1 MSISSNM
8 NTFLEP
14 WQNIGNSIAF
24 ILQAIYYTSTLYFI
38 TMTTESAFL
47 ELKNL
52 VIPLQQRMIQEK
64 DSVEQMKIKLLIT
77 DWESWECEN
86 IEWWWIFWD
95 QQRNTDKYCWHQYYI
110 PHHSTTVQNCLIW
123 NTIRQFPTY
132 NGLK

>member
-1 MSISSNM
+1 M

-64 DSVEQMKIKLLIT
+64 DSGEQMKIKLLI
-77 DWESWECEN
+77 EKVEN
-86 IEWWWIFWD
+86 VKTLSGDGYFEINRGTLTSIVGISI
-95 QQRNTDKYCWHQYYI
+95 TY
-110 PHHSTTVQNCLIW
+110 LI
-123 NTIRQFPTY
+123 ILLQFRIA
-132 NGLK
+132 